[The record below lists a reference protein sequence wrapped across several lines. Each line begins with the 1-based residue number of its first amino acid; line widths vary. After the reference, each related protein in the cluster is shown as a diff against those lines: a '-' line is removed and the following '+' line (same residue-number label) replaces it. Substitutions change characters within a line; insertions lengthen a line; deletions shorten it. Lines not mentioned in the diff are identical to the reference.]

1 MSNISDINPHAFPV
15 PEYTET
21 VQNDFRKGMS
31 LLDYFAGQAII
42 GLLSNSLYSGFSET
56 QLSDKAYDI
65 AANML
70 GTRKWLM
77 K

>member
-1 MSNISDINPHAFPV
+1 MSNISDTNPHAFPV

-31 LLDYFAGQAII
+31 LLDYFAGQALI
-42 GLLSNSLYSGFSET
+42 GLLSNPVYNSFSKT
-56 QLSDKAYDI
+56 QLSDEAYDI

-70 GTRKWLM
+70 GARMIMM